1 MPLPRNCLCK
11 AGFVGNEICMAT
23 TGKGTMAVTIAVTPG
38 SCDNNVCGLQRKSGD
53 CFNGRCTCPDN
64 SQMASLFARNPNDT
78 ARAHVPVVPA
88 CRYPFFTATGAFFL
102 TSMSAKPGGIVDI
115 TFTLA
120 QPGVASTCAGPDAA
134 LLPRVMLINT
144 TCGKRAV
151 ASMSSAPQQIT
162 MVSAKCKDGENS
174 AKVEVPN
181 GTSGACMKLVIK
193 LADGSAK
200 RVAIHVF

>member
-1 MPLPRNCLCK
+1 MPLPRNFRCR
-11 AGFVGNEICMAT
+11 AGFVGNETCMAT

-78 ARAHVPVVPA
+78 ARGHVPVAPA
-88 CRYPFFTATGAFFL
+88 CRYPFFTATGAFSL
-102 TSMSAKPGGIVDI
+102 TSRSAKPGGTVDI

-120 QPGVASTCAGPDAA
+120 QPGETSTCAGPDAA
-134 LLPRVMLINT
+134 LLPRVMLINS

-151 ASMSSAPQQIT
+151 ASLSLAPQQIT
-162 MVSAKCKDGENS
+162 TVPARCKDGEYS
-174 AKVEVPN
+174 AQVEVPN
-181 GTSGACMKLVIK
+181 GTSGACLTIVIK

-200 RVAIHVF
+200 RATIV